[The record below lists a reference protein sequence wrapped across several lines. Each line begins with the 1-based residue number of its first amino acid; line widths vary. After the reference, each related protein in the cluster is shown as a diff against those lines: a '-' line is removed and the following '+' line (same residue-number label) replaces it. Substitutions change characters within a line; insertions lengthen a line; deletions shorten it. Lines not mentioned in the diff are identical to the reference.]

1 MPVPGTDKARS
12 LETAISAIR
21 GVRRARVEAT
31 DDRIEAIRVLVIP
44 ERKTSD
50 ITNAIQRLAA
60 DRSLPVDPSRI
71 QVVRVDTNGA
81 SGRRRLTSVATERT
95 VDRFRSKVM
104 LELGGDILVGES
116 DVPAGVDFE
125 RRAMAAAV
133 LSGVQ
138 ELLEF
143 HVELE
148 TVRVIDEG
156 DHRIALVT
164 LTRGSEIL
172 VGAAAVTTNDN
183 DAVVRATLDALNRFT
198 AKDAD

>member
-31 DDRIEAIRVLVIP
+31 DDGIEAIRVLVIP

-50 ITNAIQRLAA
+50 ITSTIQRLAA
-60 DRSLPVDPSRI
+60 DRSLPVDPSLI

-81 SGRRRLTSVATERT
+81 SGRRRLTSVTTERT
-95 VDRFRSKVM
+95 LDRFRSKVM

-116 DVPAGVDFE
+116 DVPVGVDFE
-125 RRAMAAAV
+125 RRSMATAV
-133 LSGVQ
+133 LGGVK

-148 TVRVIDEG
+148 TVRVIEEG

-172 VGAAAVTTNDN
+172 VGAAAVTTNEN

-198 AKDAD
+198 VKDAD